1 MSLRLAIIGGGPGG
15 LYGAIAA
22 ARQGMEVVLFEKGE
36 IGAHIVCGEC
46 IFDSLGLLE
55 KPAAGLL
62 YKVETILFEAQGVHR
77 LAIGDYRNL
86 WMMDRRAWQRDLAT
100 KAANLGVVIRSGEK
114 INANKLSE
122 IKTNYDWVLD
132 ASGAPSVTSRTY
144 DFSREYQRECLLAYQ
159 YVLKGDFSHLRQTI
173 KVGFLSH
180 VKPEY
185 LPGYYWIFPRDE
197 QTANV
202 GVVYAGGAD
211 RQFTLDIKSLLHEVL
226 ERESLGA
233 ATVLSKGGG
242 LIPASILPVLVH
254 ENIILVGDAAGL
266 TSPLH
271 GGGIDLACI
280 SGTLAVEA
288 IMKGKQG
295 VAAYRNNLLA
305 LMKDKIALEALII
318 KKMRRLSFGD
328 FDDLLQAAA
337 VRKPWIRTKA
347 AFRHPDLLIAA
358 WRWLRKK
365 PRDLRNNFHPLL

>member
-1 MSLRLAIIGGGPGG
+1 MGLRLAIIGGGPGG

-22 ARQGMEVVLFEKGE
+22 ARQGIEVVLFEKRE
-36 IGAHIVCGEC
+36 IGDHIVCGEC

-62 YKVETILFEAQGVHR
+62 YKVETILLEAQGVHR
-77 LAIGDYRNL
+77 LAIRDYRNL
-86 WMMDRRAWQRDLAT
+86 WMMDRHVWQRHLAT
-100 KAANLGVVIRSGEK
+100 KAANLGVVIRTGEK

-122 IKTNYDWVLD
+122 IKRNYDWVLD

-144 DFSREYQRECLLAYQ
+144 GFSAEYQWECLLAYQ

-180 VKPEY
+180 IKPEY

-197 QTANV
+197 HTANV

-233 ATVLSKGGG
+233 ATILSKGGG
-242 LIPASILPVLVH
+242 LIPAAILPGLVH

-280 SGTLAVEA
+280 SGVLAVEA

-295 VAAYRNNLLA
+295 VAAYRDNLLA
-305 LMKDKIALEALII
+305 LIKDKIALETLII
-318 KKMRRLSFGD
+318 KKMRRLGFGD
-328 FDDLLQAAA
+328 FDDLLQAAT
-337 VRKPWIRTKA
+337 VRKPWIRMKA
-347 AFRHPDLLIAA
+347 ALRHPDLLIAA

-365 PRDLRNNFHPLL
+365 PRYSR

>member
-1 MSLRLAIIGGGPGG
+1 VGYRLAIIGGGPGG

-86 WMMDRRAWQRDLAT
+86 WMMDRRAWQRELAT
-100 KAANLGVVIRSGEK
+100 KAANLGVVVRTGEK
-114 INANKLSE
+114 INDHKLSE
-122 IKTNYDWVLD
+122 IKSNYDWVLD
-132 ASGAPSVTSRTY
+132 ASGAPSVTSRAY
-144 DFSREYQRECLLAYQ
+144 GFSAEYQRECLLAYQ
-159 YVLKGDFSHLRQTI
+159 YVLEGDFSRLSQTI
-173 KVGFLSH
+173 KVGFISH
-180 VKPEY
+180 FKPEY

-202 GVVYAGGAD
+202 GVVYAGRAD

-226 ERESLGA
+226 ERESLGK

-254 ENIILVGDAAGL
+254 ENIILVGEAAGL

-271 GGGIDLACI
+271 GGGIDLACV
-280 SGTLAVEA
+280 SGVLAVEA
-288 IMKGKQG
+288 IKKGKQG

-305 LMKDKIALEALII
+305 LMKDKIALEKLII
-318 KKMRRLSFGD
+318 GKMRRLSFAG

-347 AFRHPDLLIAA
+347 ALRHPDLLIAA

-365 PRDLRNNFHPLL
+365 PRDLRSNFHPLL